1 MAKTLSK
8 LLAPRA
14 DLAAPLL
21 LPSQHPRDGGTDR
34 FGRERIEVVGQL
46 AGYFAKHRD
55 VGTQH
60 GRVGSQRLNDRHA
73 KTFGEARH
81 DQAVRFGDQ
90 RRLLMLVDIT
100 RKADVRRQV
109 AQPACAAGVADHD
122 QVGLR
127 HLPEGADNGADV
139 LARLRRDNDDKGR
152 LSGVSGGSRKP
163 RHVGGIEARARIDH
177 PRRQVGK
184 LRQQVPETALAV
196 V

>member
-1 MAKTLSK
+1 MCETDQANAKVSWACPWRRIRPSCAVIPARLCAVRGEAAQQRCAWGGPGDRYQAFAGGLEGEKVAGLGVMAKTLSK

-81 DQAVRFGDQ
+81 DQAVCFGDQ

-100 RKADVRRQV
+100 GEADVRRQV
-109 AQPACAAGVADHD
+109 AHPASAAGVADYD
-122 QVGLR
+122 QVG
-127 HLPEGADNGADV
+127 
-139 LARLRRDNDDKGR
+139 
-152 LSGVSGGSRKP
+152 
-163 RHVGGIEARARIDH
+163 
-177 PRRQVGK
+177 
-184 LRQQVPETALAV
+184 
-196 V
+196 